1 MESLW
6 KVPGKSRRKEL
17 PSHENRSVFL
27 LLWRCR
33 QVCRGGRSDPGQLA
47 EPGSNHLAESSL
59 LPDSSRSLLFLYLRR
74 LGRVWLGAGGTVCT
88 GPGWRPGHPIRVPAP
103 TDAKYDEAF
112 AERQKLSS
120 ARPAPK
126 GLSRELGMAYYKKS
140 DYAQAVVSLKQALE
154 ENPQDSEATQL
165 LDLVSAGEC

>member
-1 MESLW
+1 MQQ
-6 KVPGKSRRKEL
+6 G
-17 PSHENRSVFL
+17 
-27 LLWRCR
+27 
-33 QVCRGGRSDPGQLA
+33 
-47 EPGSNHLAESSL
+47 
-59 LPDSSRSLLFLYLRR
+59 
-74 LGRVWLGAGGTVCT
+74 
-88 GPGWRPGHPIRVPAP
+88 
-103 TDAKYDEAF
+103 KYDEAI
-112 AERQKLSS
+112 AELQKLSS